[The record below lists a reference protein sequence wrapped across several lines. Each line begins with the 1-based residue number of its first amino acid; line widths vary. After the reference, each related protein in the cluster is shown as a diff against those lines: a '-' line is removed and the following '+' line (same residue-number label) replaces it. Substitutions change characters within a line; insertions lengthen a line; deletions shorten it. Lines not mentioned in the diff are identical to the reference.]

1 VPSVAFPAPPT
12 AGPILAEASTAPS
25 ASYTGYAPPTNAVTT
40 AISGIAA
47 DAAMTYPMA
56 WLTFTVTLANS
67 SGFAFKD
74 VEPYVV
80 MGHCGCDPRNGVAP
94 LVLLDYQNA
103 AGAWVNLSAGTMN
116 AKGRFDFGG
125 QIGGIDLD
133 GHAAVR
139 LTYRIMT
146 GNTAGETAFTDGAG
160 SLDVYVLQLPKHGR
174 LTTDPGPDAST
185 PLSFRLK

>member
-1 VPSVAFPAPPT
+1 VAFPVPST
-12 AGPILAEASTAPS
+12 AGPILAEVSVAPT

-40 AISGIAA
+40 TISGITAG
-47 DAAMTYPMA
+47 AAMTYPMA
-56 WLTFTVTLANS
+56 WLTFTVTLTNS
-67 SGFAFKD
+67 SDFAFKE

-94 LVLLDYQNA
+94 LVLLDRQNA
-103 AGAWVNLSAGTMN
+103 AGAWVNLSIGVLN

-125 QIGGIDLD
+125 QIGGIDLG
-133 GHAAVR
+133 GHAAVH
-139 LTYRIMT
+139 LNYRIMT
-146 GNTAGETAFTDGAG
+146 GNTAGELPFTNGAG